1 MKITKKTYIKSF
13 NGIYKTYTIKGQYCE
28 YDIYYYEHNNYIYYC
43 EYENNYF
50 NYYRYKNFNEF
61 YNEVLFYYEHC
72 VID

>member
-13 NGIYKTYTIKGQYCE
+13 NGIYKTYTIKGQ
-28 YDIYYYEHNNYIYYC
+28 YC